1 MGLFDSLRA
10 AFSSDSAGPSDDQE
24 GDYLDVDGP
33 FDENFPEPDN
43 KSTLG
48 DEEWRWERVD
58 EQPFEHYTKATD
70 RVAELKR
77 DGRHDDVEE
86 LLRWCID
93 FVEAEAA
100 FQRRREYG
108 YAGIAPAYYRDL
120 AIVYRK
126 DDRHQDEVEV
136 LERYVDACRGLGND
150 PQEKMINRL
159 DRARELATDDQ

>member
-10 AFSSDSAGPSDDQE
+10 ALSSDNTGSSDDWD
-24 GDYLDVDGP
+24 GDYLDIDGP

-48 DEEWRWERVD
+48 DEEWRWDRVD
-58 EQPFEHYTKATD
+58 EHPFDHYTEATD

-77 DGRHDDVEE
+77 EGRHDDVEE

-100 FQRRREYG
+100 FQQRQEYG
-108 YAGIAPAYYRDL
+108 YEVIATAYYRDL

-126 DDRHQDEVEV
+126 DDRHRDEVEV
-136 LERYVDACRGLGND
+136 LKQYVDACRELGND
-150 PQEKMINRL
+150 PQEKMISRL
-159 DRARELATDDQ
+159 ESARELAAGDQ